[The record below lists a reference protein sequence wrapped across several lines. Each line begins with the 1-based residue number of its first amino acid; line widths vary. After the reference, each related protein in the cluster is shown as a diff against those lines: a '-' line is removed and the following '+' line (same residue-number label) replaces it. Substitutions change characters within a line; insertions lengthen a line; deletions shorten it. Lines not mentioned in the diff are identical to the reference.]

1 MAHSD
6 TWDDLRYLLAVA
18 EAGSVNAAAARLGV
32 NHATVLRR
40 IAAFEARTGATL
52 FQKSARGYRLDPG
65 AAPIM
70 DAIRAVEAAV
80 GAVERALAGEE
91 ARMTGALTITSTDSV
106 SETILPR
113 HLRAFQRAHPNMS
126 VKLKSTN
133 TRLNLGEMDADVT
146 IRPAQQL
153 SDELVGCRVGT
164 MTFRVYGTAARRAE
178 PDRKW
183 LGVSE
188 QLEGSPIG
196 AWQRAQANLNITFRA
211 DSFMTLAAAAV
222 AGVGVAMLPDCVARQ
237 HPTLEHVPNA
247 GPVLRTGLWVAAHR
261 DVADAPRVV
270 ICRRFFET
278 ALANDERLG
287 AGAGAG
293 QLLRSVSNGAGV
305 GQRAGHH
312 HPPPPSLR
320 ENG

>member
-40 IAAFEARTGATL
+40 IAAFEARTGVTL
-52 FQKSARGYRLDPG
+52 FQKSARGYRVDPG

-70 DAIRAVEAAV
+70 DAIRAVKVAVAAV
-80 GAVERALAGEE
+80 DRAMAGEE
-91 ARMTGALTITSTDSV
+91 ARMSGALTITSTDSL

-113 HLRAFQRAHPNMS
+113 HLRAFQRTHPNMS

-133 TRLNLGEMDADVT
+133 ARLNLGEMDADVT
-146 IRPAQQL
+146 IRPAQKL
-153 SDELVGCRVGT
+153 PAELVGRRVGT
-164 MTFRVYGTAARRAE
+164 MTFRVYATTSWLAGQ
-178 PDRKW
+178 DRQW

-188 QLEGSPIG
+188 LLEGSPIG
-196 AWQRAQANLNITFRA
+196 AWQRAQTDLEITFRA

-222 AGVGVAMLPDCVARQ
+222 AGLGMAMLPDCVAQ
-237 HPTLEHVPNA
+237 LHPTLSAVPGA
-247 GPVLRTGLWVAAHR
+247 GPVLSTGLWVAAHR
-261 DVADAPRVV
+261 DVADAPRVA

-278 ALANDERLG
+278 ALAEDERLN
-287 AGAGAG
+287 
-293 QLLRSVSNGAGV
+293 VTN
-305 GQRAGHH
+305 
-312 HPPPPSLR
+312 
-320 ENG
+320 